1 MIRPLLMRR
10 FEMHRKAR
18 FRTVQLTAFSNDGG
32 NLMSR
37 VTRKVFRALVPV
49 LTFGALLAVP
59 STPAQ
64 AAALAFTSV
73 HDGRCLDS
81 DIGTATHNGTKVQ
94 VWQCH
99 GGNNQKWSVYT
110 DGTIRSTWDGR
121 CLDEDIAGGT
131 RNGTRVQVWDCNGWD
146 NQKWTRYTDGTVR
159 SRHDGR
165 CLDEDIAGGTGNG
178 KQVQVWDCNGWDN
191 QKWRR

>member
-1 MIRPLLMRR
+1 
-10 FEMHRKAR
+10 
-18 FRTVQLTAFSNDGG
+18 
-32 NLMSR
+32 MSH

-59 STPAQ
+59 GTPAQ
-64 AAALAFTSV
+64 AAALAFSSV

-81 DIGTATHNGTKVQ
+81 DISNATHNGTK
-94 VWQCH
+94 
-99 GGNNQKWSVYT
+99 
-110 DGTIRSTWDGR
+110 
-121 CLDEDIAGGT
+121 
-131 RNGTRVQVWDCNGWD
+131 VQVWDCNGWD
-146 NQKWTRYTDGTVR
+146 NQKWTRYTDGTIR